1 MAGRLY
7 GVSDTGIWNILLN
20 ECAGLLLRYV
30 LACLIR
36 ASHTADDLMD
46 AIEMAKQ
53 EAQSILEKAV
63 SLRKYF

>member
-20 ECAGLLLRYV
+20 EVLDYFSRYV

-36 ASHTADDLMD
+36 ASLAADDLMD

-53 EAQSILEKAV
+53 EGAEHIRRRLFPEK
-63 SLRKYF
+63 